1 MTLKIRPMSLGD
13 KPTLLG
19 ILGNTPEFKTFEVD
33 VAKEVI
39 DSYLAH
45 GVSSGYIIDVAED
58 VDGVAGYICYGETP
72 CTEGS
77 WSIYWI
83 AVDRSRRRRGLG
95 KALSEAAETAIKQ
108 ARGRLIFIET
118 SSTPAYENTRQ
129 FYLTRGYEIVARIA
143 DFYVPGDDKLIL
155 QKKL

>member
-1 MTLKIRPMSLGD
+1 MTLKIRPMSLND
-13 KPTLLG
+13 KSKLLS
-19 ILGNTPEFKTFEVD
+19 ILENTPEFKPFEVD

-45 GVSSGYIIDVAED
+45 GVSSGYIIEVAED
-58 VDGVAGYICYGETP
+58 NDGVAGYICYGETP
-72 CTEGS
+72 CTIGS

-83 AVDRSRRRRGLG
+83 AVDRSRRMKGLG

-108 ARGRLIFIET
+108 AHGRLIFIET
-118 SSTPAYENTRQ
+118 SSSPPYENSRR
-129 FYLTRGYEIVARIA
+129 FYLARGYEVIARIP
-143 DFYVPGDDKLIL
+143 DFYMPGDDKLIL